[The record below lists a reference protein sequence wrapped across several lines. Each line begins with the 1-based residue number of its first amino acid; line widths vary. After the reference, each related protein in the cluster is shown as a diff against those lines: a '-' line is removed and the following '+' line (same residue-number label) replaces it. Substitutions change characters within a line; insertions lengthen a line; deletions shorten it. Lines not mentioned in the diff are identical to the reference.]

1 MQIISIHRYHFLD
14 ATNFNSILL
23 SFLFPIFFHVLKTE
37 GLKKGC
43 NLNCTA
49 ISKYKANN
57 MPFVILDSNYVTIF
71 QNLKLL

>member
-1 MQIISIHRYHFLD
+1 MD

-23 SFLFPIFFHVLKTE
+23 TVLFPIFFHVLVKNRRAE
-37 GLKKGC
+37 KGC

-71 QNLKLL
+71 QNLKLLFKVTLLPFKF

>member
-1 MQIISIHRYHFLD
+1 MD

-23 SFLFPIFFHVLKTE
+23 TVFSPIFFHVLVKKRRAE
-37 GLKKGC
+37 KGC

-71 QNLKLL
+71 QNLKLVT

>member
-1 MQIISIHRYHFLD
+1 MD
-14 ATNFNSILL
+14 ATNFNSILQ
-23 SFLFPIFFHVLKTE
+23 FLFPIFFHVLVKTD

-57 MPFVILDSNYVTIF
+57 MP
-71 QNLKLL
+71 LLY